1 MKIEAFKI
9 TEKLLKICLFQSVY
23 TLYVTGYS
31 YTGENVGDEFAEYH
45 SGLPFSTFD
54 NDNDQSSSNCA
65 SEYQG
70 AWWYKYCYSSS
81 LNGLNLG
88 AGSSHPPWDGIVW
101 YPWISSKESAKSVY
115 MAVK

>member
-9 TEKLLKICLFQSVY
+9 SEILLKICLFQSVY

-54 NDNDQSSSNCA
+54 NDND
-65 SEYQG
+65 
-70 AWWYKYCYSSS
+70 
-81 LNGLNLG
+81 NGRIALIQKKNQLKKN
-88 AGSSHPPWDGIVW
+88 SCMITEKLQL
-101 YPWISSKESAKSVY
+101 SSKDFPASLCTGIFFS
-115 MAVK
+115 